1 MCILCVQY
9 GCSQAKEGTQS
20 LTIKP
25 KMMIKKLEKHGFKV
39 IGHKGSHVML
49 SDGQHYTEVPK
60 HSKELPKG
68 LERAI
73 LKQAGLQ

>member
-1 MCILCVQY
+1 ML
-9 GCSQAKEGTQS
+9 
-20 LTIKP
+20 
-25 KMMIKKLEKHGFKV
+25 IKKLEKNGFKV

-49 SDGQHYTEVPK
+49 SDGLHYTEAPK

-68 LERAI
+68 LERVI